1 MLLLRELGSA
11 LSSRVAVLD
20 PCPPSERPTFHWSY
34 WSHVP
39 TLYDRFALG
48 SWQKARVA
56 ETPAESVA
64 PYTLRLV
71 RSTDVFAHI
80 AEELRTASIEWL
92 RASAHSVGR
101 RKGGTYEVVTDAGA
115 LRACWVFDSATD
127 VEPVFPSP
135 HRYLRSLDTGTAFDI
150 THAEHGHIPLGFAP
164 SQTAGPRHVLMGTK
178 RGLVKPAPATEW
190 SAWPRRANAWPA
202 AGSKAGRC
210 RRANGPPCGGGSST
224 WGSCNS
230 PRTTRG
236 GHWLC
241 CAMSCTPFPS
251 STRCALSMRSFH
263 RDSWRPFSG
272 PRSRPCSETHS
283 TLGS

>member
-1 MLLLRELGSA
+1 MAAMLLLRELGSA

-20 PCPPSERPTFHWSY
+20 PCPPSERPTVHWSY

-101 RKGGTYEVVTDAGA
+101 RKDGTYEVVTDAGA
-115 LRACWVFDSATD
+115 LRAGWVFDSATD

-135 HRYLRSLDTGTAFDI
+135 HWPRAMVSGTGVRVTADRPVFDAARNPFRSARRTVLRL
-150 THAEHGHIPLGFAP
+150 
-164 SQTAGPRHVLMGTK
+164 
-178 RGLVKPAPATEW
+178 PATPE
-190 SAWPRRANAWPA
+190 PLR
-202 AGSKAGRC
+202 
-210 RRANGPPCGGGSST
+210 GPTRVGHVRLGHPEGG
-224 WGSCNS
+224 
-230 PRTTRG
+230 
-236 GHWLC
+236 
-241 CAMSCTPFPS
+241 
-251 STRCALSMRSFH
+251 
-263 RDSWRPFSG
+263 
-272 PRSRPCSETHS
+272 
-283 TLGS
+283 

>member
-20 PCPPSERPTFHWSY
+20 PCPPSERPTVHWSY

-101 RKGGTYEVVTDAGA
+101 RKDGTYEVVTDAGA
-115 LRACWVFDSATD
+115 LRAGWVFDSATD

-135 HRYLRSLDTGTAFDI
+135 HWPRAMVSGTGVRVTADRPVFDAARNPFRSARRTVLRL
-150 THAEHGHIPLGFAP
+150 
-164 SQTAGPRHVLMGTK
+164 
-178 RGLVKPAPATEW
+178 PATPE
-190 SAWPRRANAWPA
+190 PLR
-202 AGSKAGRC
+202 
-210 RRANGPPCGGGSST
+210 GPTRVGHVRLGHPEGG
-224 WGSCNS
+224 
-230 PRTTRG
+230 
-236 GHWLC
+236 
-241 CAMSCTPFPS
+241 
-251 STRCALSMRSFH
+251 
-263 RDSWRPFSG
+263 
-272 PRSRPCSETHS
+272 
-283 TLGS
+283 